1 MSEFDVIVIGGGPG
15 GYVAAI
21 RCAQNGLKTACVE
34 SKDLLGGT
42 CLNCGCIPS
51 KSLLHSTELYQK
63 LTHEGQAMGISSKST
78 TFDLSQAMKHK
89 TATLNQLGK
98 GIAFLFRKNKVTHYQ
113 GKGRLVDT
121 THVEIQGKE
130 TQTIQGK
137 TIILAMGSEPIPLPF
152 LPFDEKNIVSSTGAL
167 SLASPPKKMVVIGA
181 GVIGVELA
189 SVYQRIGS
197 EVTVVEFLSSVCSTM
212 DETLSSQLEKTLTK
226 QGVKFLLSSK
236 VTEAKQKGSHTTLL
250 IEKEGK
256 TSELVADTV
265 LVAVGRRPYSE
276 GAGLETLEIA
286 KDKRGFIIVNE
297 RFQTTQPNIYAIG
310 DLIDGPML
318 AHKASEEGLVVAD
331 HLAGKHNKINYALI
345 PNVIYTSPEVAS
357 VGLTEKEAKE
367 NGLDIA
373 VSSFP
378 FQANSR
384 AVVMGEAEGLVK
396 IIAEKKTERL
406 LGFHIIG
413 PSASELISIG
423 TMALKKG
430 SKASDVAHT
439 CIAHPTLSEAIHES
453 SLGLFSKTIH
463 F

>member
-63 LTHEGQAMGISSKST
+63 LTHEGQAMGISSKSS

-89 TATLNQLGK
+89 TATLTQLGK

-137 TIILAMGSEPIPLPF
+137 TIILAMGSEPIPLSF

-167 SLASPPKKMVVIGA
+167 SLASPPKKMIVIGA

-226 QGVKFLLSSK
+226 QGIKFLLSSK
-236 VTEAKQKGSHTTLL
+236 VTKQNK
-250 IEKEGK
+250 KEPIQLF
-256 TSELVADTV
+256 S
-265 LVAVGRRPYSE
+265 
-276 GAGLETLEIA
+276 
-286 KDKRGFIIVNE
+286 
-297 RFQTTQPNIYAIG
+297 
-310 DLIDGPML
+310 
-318 AHKASEEGLVVAD
+318 
-331 HLAGKHNKINYALI
+331 
-345 PNVIYTSPEVAS
+345 
-357 VGLTEKEAKE
+357 
-367 NGLDIA
+367 
-373 VSSFP
+373 
-378 FQANSR
+378 
-384 AVVMGEAEGLVK
+384 
-396 IIAEKKTERL
+396 
-406 LGFHIIG
+406 
-413 PSASELISIG
+413 
-423 TMALKKG
+423 LKK
-430 SKASDVAHT
+430 KVKHQN
-439 CIAHPTLSEAIHES
+439 
-453 SLGLFSKTIH
+453 
-463 F
+463 